1 MLNNFKNGY
10 MANKCCEVGSLKND
24 SFKSFHNFKNV
35 NGMAKKNDIWSHNTR
50 WNSGFDKSK
59 VFLKR

>member
-35 NGMAKKNDIWSHNTR
+35 NGMAKKNDI
-50 WNSGFDKSK
+50 
-59 VFLKR
+59 